1 MHKDRPKIFDW
12 LPHQVGGLFGLMLGF
27 SLVSF
32 IEILYWLTGRLARN
46 CLGKSSDSDEGLT
59 VAELGNARKVR
70 KAEVGLA
77 KVLHALQ

>member
-1 MHKDRPKIFDW
+1 M
-12 LPHQVGGLFGLMLGF
+12 GGLFGLMLGF

-70 KAEVGLA
+70 EAEVGLA
-77 KVLHALQ
+77 KVLEAMQ